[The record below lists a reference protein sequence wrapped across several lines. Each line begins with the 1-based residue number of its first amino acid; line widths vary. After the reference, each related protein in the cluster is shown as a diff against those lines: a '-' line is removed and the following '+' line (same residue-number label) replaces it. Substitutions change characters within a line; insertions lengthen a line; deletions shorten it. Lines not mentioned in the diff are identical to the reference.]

1 MLAHHA
7 NRQRVSP
14 SLSGFGDGCKNS
26 PNLENRKISMT
37 IIRVSSK
44 QSGDVILGLSNREM
58 KVLCYIYKIR
68 EIVYFTK

>member
-1 MLAHHA
+1 
-7 NRQRVSP
+7 
-14 SLSGFGDGCKNS
+14 
-26 PNLENRKISMT
+26 MT